1 MLYYHQ
7 GSATI
12 AHRLVNANGSGREY
26 VAGKEDVSE
35 YRHHRRDACA
45 TKGRMTDRSRQTI
58 AGSAAGVPTGG
69 NRVVRATTG
78 TAGEDTGG
86 TSAATGNLPATSLFP
101 DSGPAPRAIAAG
113 LYASVAI
120 ERSLDKVLGYSVPAA
135 LAAIIAVGQRVRVP
149 LGRGDKPAHGY
160 VVELLGSPKTTHKL
174 KPVMA
179 IDDERVLLA
188 APMLE
193 LARWMGR
200 YYCCPLGTVIDSV
213 IPAAVKKRIGMEY
226 TTVVSLAA
234 TPEKVQQII
243 EQTKAPKR
251 RAILARL
258 LQVPAGG
265 HEDLAVLATE
275 AGCKPAAIRALA
287 KLGLVKFAEVA
298 VDTVVPVS
306 SPAVPVGSTTDVGI
320 IPGGGDV
327 SEDRHHGLEAR
338 ATSIDPVR
346 ISPVESPHT
355 LNEDQQKALD
365 DILPRLSAGFSVNL
379 LMGVTGSG
387 KTEIY
392 LRCLR
397 QVIEAGK
404 RAIVMVPEIAL
415 TPQTVQR
422 FTARFPRVA
431 VLHSGLAAGARHRFW
446 RQIASGQAD
455 VVVGARSAVFAP
467 VPNLGIIIVD
477 EEHESS
483 YKQDTA
489 PRYHGRDIA
498 IKRAQIEGAPILLGS
513 ATPALETY
521 YRVTTAAGS
530 TAVPAVT
537 VRSTGVP
544 PVAQPSNASTPQPM
558 AGEGTGPT
566 IPSIYHLL
574 TLPRRVRGLSL
585 PEVELVD
592 MRTDARIRRGKI
604 HLISTRLETMLKST
618 LEAGRQ
624 AILMLNR
631 RGYSNYVFCPSC
643 QHLVQCKYCDTTMTF
658 HRSVPA
664 HAHGG
669 TFHEGLHTGQLHCH
683 YCLAVNP
690 LPEKCPACGKGLTL
704 FGLGTQRVEE
714 ELAQKFPGLVYARAD
729 SDSMRSIQDYEAVL
743 NRFAKG
749 EVQVLLGTQ
758 MIAKGLDYPNVTLV
772 GVISGD
778 TALSLPDFRA
788 AERTFQLITQ
798 VAGRAG
804 RGDHPGRVLLQTLQP
819 DDPTLQFAIR
829 QDYVAFATTELG
841 HRRSVG
847 LPPIVRMVRIIIRD
861 QAVEKAQQHSEKL
874 ALYLNAAVAAESGQV
889 TLKGPM
895 PCAISRIA
903 GYHRFQILLFSPTPA
918 RLQRVLTTVR
928 EQGGFVPA
936 DRIAVDVDPVSLL

>member
-1 MLYYHQ
+1 
-7 GSATI
+7 
-12 AHRLVNANGSGREY
+12 
-26 VAGKEDVSE
+26 
-35 YRHHRRDACA
+35 
-45 TKGRMTDRSRQTI
+45 
-58 AGSAAGVPTGG
+58 
-69 NRVVRATTG
+69 
-78 TAGEDTGG
+78 
-86 TSAATGNLPATSLFP
+86 
-101 DSGPAPRAIAAG
+101 
-113 LYASVAI
+113 
-120 ERSLDKVLGYSVPAA
+120 
-135 LAAIIAVGQRVRVP
+135 
-149 LGRGDKPAHGY
+149 
-160 VVELLGSPKTTHKL
+160 
-174 KPVMA
+174 
-179 IDDERVLLA
+179 
-188 APMLE
+188 
-193 LARWMGR
+193 
-200 YYCCPLGTVIDSV
+200 
-213 IPAAVKKRIGMEY
+213 
-226 TTVVSLAA
+226 
-234 TPEKVQQII
+234 
-243 EQTKAPKR
+243 EQTRAPKR

-265 HEDLAVLATE
+265 HEDLAVLATA
-275 AGCKPAAIRALA
+275 AGCRPAAIRALV
-287 KLGLVKFAEVA
+287 KLGLVKFAEVT
-298 VDTVVPVS
+298 VDTVVPVP
-306 SPAVPVGSTTDVGI
+306 SPALRTIDTTTDRAIAAGN
-320 IPGGGDV
+320 GDV
-327 SEDRHHGLEAR
+327 SEYRRHGLEAR
-338 ATSIDPVR
+338 ATESSRPDALPETTVVPGTGPMR
-346 ISPVESPHT
+346 ISPVESPHA
-355 LNEDQQKALD
+355 LNADQQKALD

-387 KTEIY
+387 KTEVY

-397 QVIEAGK
+397 QVIDAGK

-467 VPNLGIIIVD
+467 VPDLGIIVVD

-498 IKRAQIEGAPILLGS
+498 IKRAQIEQVPVLLGS
-513 ATPALETY
+513 ATPSLEMY
-521 YRVTTAAGS
+521 HRVTTAMGGAG
-530 TAVPAVT
+530 VPAVAEGT
-537 VRSTGVP
+537 TDKSTGMTDKNVCPTGAVTRSSGAGARTGTSALVP
-544 PVAQPSNASTPQPM
+544 SPM
-558 AGEGTGPT
+558 PPT
-566 IPSIYHLL
+566 YHLL
-574 TLPRRVRGLSL
+574 TLPSRVRGLSL

-592 MRTDARIRRGKI
+592 MRIDARIRRGKI
-604 HLISTRLETMLKST
+604 NLLSTRLEAMLKST

-643 QHLVQCKYCDTTMTF
+643 QHLVKCKYCDTTMTF

-669 TFHEGLHTGQLHCH
+669 TFQEGLHTGQLHCH

-714 ELAQKFPGLVYARAD
+714 ELAHKFPGVVYARAD

-743 NRFAKG
+743 NRFARG

-772 GVISGD
+772 GVVSGD

-804 RGDHPGRVLLQTLQP
+804 RGDHPGHVLLQTFQP
-819 DDPTLQFAIR
+819 DDPTLLFAIR
-829 QDYVAFATTELG
+829 QDYLAFAQTELG
-841 HRRSVG
+841 HRRQVG

-861 QAVEKAQQHSEKL
+861 QSVEKAQEHSETL
-874 ALYLNAAVAAESGQV
+874 AVCLNAAVAAESGQV

-895 PCAISRIA
+895 PCAIGRIA

-928 EQGGFVPA
+928 EQDGFAPA

>member
-1 MLYYHQ
+1 
-7 GSATI
+7 
-12 AHRLVNANGSGREY
+12 
-26 VAGKEDVSE
+26 
-35 YRHHRRDACA
+35 
-45 TKGRMTDRSRQTI
+45 MTDRSSTEI
-58 AGSAAGVPTGG
+58 AASAAGVSTGG
-69 NRVVRATTG
+69 IPGVPAISG
-78 TAGEDTGG
+78 IAGEDTGG
-86 TSAATGNLPATSLFP
+86 TSATTSPVLATSLFP
-101 DSGPAPRAIAAG
+101 DSAPAPRLLAAG

-135 LAAIIAVGQRVRVP
+135 LASIIAVGQRVRVP
-149 LGRGDKPAHGY
+149 LGRGNKPAHGY
-160 VVELLGSPKTTHKL
+160 VVELSASPKTTHKL

-188 APMLE
+188 PPMLE

-226 TTVVSLAA
+226 TTVISLAT

-258 LQVPAGG
+258 LQVPPGG

-275 AGCKPAAIRALA
+275 AGCKPATIRALA

-298 VDTVVPVS
+298 VDSVVPVP
-306 SPAVPVGSTTDVGI
+306 SPALHVDEPATTNEGTSEI
-320 IPGGGDV
+320 AGLTISPHSGDV
-327 SEDRHHGLEAR
+327 SEYRHHGLEAR
-338 ATSIDPVR
+338 ATETSQPVAFPGSIATPTAGKSVSTTVPIR

-355 LNEDQQKALD
+355 LNEDQQKVLD

-489 PRYHGRDIA
+489 PRYNGRDIA
-498 IKRAQIEGAPILLGS
+498 IKRAQIEQAPILLGS
-513 ATPALETY
+513 ATPSLETY
-521 YRVTTAAGS
+521 YRVTTAIGS
-530 TAVPAVT
+530 TAFPAAT
-537 VRSTGVP
+537 VRSTGVS
-544 PVAQPSNASTPQPM
+544 PVSEEMIDKNV
-558 AGEGTGPT
+558 GPT
-566 IPSIYHLL
+566 VSATDTGTKDKTSGATDKNVCPTGAPTVYHLL

-618 LEAGRQ
+618 VEAGRQ

-643 QHLVQCKYCDTTMTF
+643 QHLVKCKYCDTTMTF

-669 TFHEGLHTGQLHCH
+669 THREGLHTGQLHCH

-714 ELAQKFPGLVYARAD
+714 ELAHKFPGLVYARAD

-829 QDYVAFATTELG
+829 QDFVAFATTELG

-861 QAVEKAQQHSEKL
+861 QSVEKTQQHSEKL
-874 ALYLNAAVAAESGQV
+874 AVFLNAAVAVESGQV

-895 PCAISRIA
+895 PCSISRIA
-903 GYHRFQILLFSPTPA
+903 GYDRFQILLFSPSPA